1 MNTIQTPLD
10 MNSAE
15 QYRQL
20 ELALEIYRESICRGV
35 SSIRSVDQLYFYFL
49 AFLSLE
55 LYLKQ
60 IATNS
65 ALSSLAAACGDD
77 KGCILARKCGLNSC
91 AKGTGSVGACII
103 VSYIPRLG
111 KHV

>member
-1 MNTIQTPLD
+1 MNTIRATLD

-20 ELALEIYRESICRGV
+20 ELVLEIYRESICRGV

-65 ALSSLAAACGDD
+65 ALTSLAVACGDD
-77 KGCILARKCGLNSC
+77 KGCILARRCGLYS
-91 AKGTGSVGACII
+91 
-103 VSYIPRLG
+103 
-111 KHV
+111 